1 MGLQVSIR
9 GLSSAVWPVLLAAP
23 VSLVLSVSGSGCS
36 GGEGESASTDA
47 PGFVTSATN
56 SQPTITTTPASG
68 GGSSSQGDSSGGM
81 SGGTS
86 GTSGSTGDSAT
97 TEPDP
102 TATTTNPST
111 TTTTTE
117 DPTTTTEDPTTEPET
132 TGEMMAC
139 GAIEETAEV
148 QPLPADIIFA
158 IDTSG
163 SMDFEY
169 NQVQDNMNAFSS
181 QIVNS
186 GVDAHVVLISSNEM
200 CIAAPLGSGNC
211 PSDSNPDG
219 GYLHVMEGVGSN
231 NALDKILSAHPQY
244 ADFMRP
250 NALKHV
256 IVVSDDNAS
265 MNPNTFNS
273 SFKALGPEYEDYRFH
288 AIVGINDV
296 DDVLW
301 CIGNPVCCAL
311 IADEGKAYTTL
322 VGLTGGLLGD
332 LCDQEFGP
340 IFNELSTVVVD
351 EAELPCE
358 FLIPEPDGMD
368 IDYGKVNVELD
379 IDNNPTEIPKVD
391 DLAGCDDVVDGWYYD
406 DNDNPEMINLCPD
419 TCAKVQGD
427 EDAGIDV
434 KFGCETLIPE

>member
-1 MGLQVSIR
+1 MGLQQSTRV
-9 GLSSAVWPVLLAAP
+9 LVWPGLLLTASALACT
-23 VSLVLSVSGSGCS
+23 VG
-36 GGEGESASTDA
+36 GGEDASGTGSA
-47 PGFVTSATN
+47 GYVTSATN
-56 SQPTITTTPASG
+56 QNASVTNG
-68 GGSSSQGDSSGGM
+68 VSDGSDSGSDGGSDSGVSTDM
-81 SGGTS
+81 SGGTTDDPSTSEPS
-86 GTSGSTGDSAT
+86 GT

-102 TATTTNPST
+102 TDPST
-111 TTTTTE
+111 TTGDPSDSDPSDS
-117 DPTTTTEDPTTEPET
+117 DPTDTDGAT

-148 QPLPADIIFA
+148 KPRPADIIFA

-163 SMDFEY
+163 SMDYEA
-169 NQVQDNMNAFSS
+169 NQVQNHMNAFSS

-186 GVDAHVVLISSNEM
+186 GVDAHVVLISSTDI

-211 PSDSNPDG
+211 PSDNNENG
-219 GYLHVMEGVGSN
+219 GYKHVQVGVGSN
-231 NALDKILSAHPQY
+231 DALDKLLSTHPMY

-250 NALKHV
+250 DALKHV

-265 MNPNTFNS
+265 MNANSFNTA
-273 SFKALGPEYEDYRFH
+273 FKALGPEYVDYRFH
-288 AIVGINDV
+288 AIVGENDAG
-296 DDVLW
+296 DVLW
-301 CIGNPVCCAL
+301 CIQNPVCCAL
-311 IADEGKAYTTL
+311 IASEGSAYVTL

-351 EAELPCE
+351 DAELPCE

-368 IDYGKVNVELD
+368 IDFGKVNVELD
-379 IDNNPTEIPKVD
+379 INNNPEAIPKVD

-406 DNDNPEMINLCPD
+406 DNNDPQMIHLCPD
-419 TCAKVQGD
+419 TCAKVQGN
-427 EDAGIDV
+427 EGAGIDV

>member
-1 MGLQVSIR
+1 MGLQMSMR
-9 GLSSAVWPVLLAAP
+9 GLSVVVWPVLLAAP
-23 VSLVLSVSGSGCS
+23 VSLALSGCT
-36 GGEGESASTDA
+36 GGERESSTDA

-56 SQPTITTTPASG
+56 NQNTTITTSPASG
-68 GGSSSQGDSSGGM
+68 SGSSSQGASSGGM

-86 GTSGSTGDSAT
+86 GTSGSTGDDSAT

-102 TATTTNPST
+102 TATTTNTTNTTNTTSSST
-111 TTTTTE
+111 TSG
-117 DPTTTTEDPTTEPET
+117 DPTTEPET

-148 QPLPADIIFA
+148 EPLPADIIFA
-158 IDTSG
+158 VDTSG
-163 SMDFEY
+163 SMNIEF
-169 NQVQDNMNAFSS
+169 NSVQNNMNAFSS

-186 GVDAHVVLISSNEM
+186 GVDAHVVLISSNDM

-211 PSDSNPDG
+211 PSDTNEDG

-231 NALDKILSAHPQY
+231 NAFDKILQTQPMY
-244 ADFMRP
+244 ADFLRP

-256 IVVSDDNAS
+256 IVVSDDNAN
-265 MNPNTFNS
+265 MNANTFKS
-273 SFKALGPEYEDYRFH
+273 SFEDFGPEYEGFRFH
-288 AIVGINDV
+288 AIVGLNDA

-301 CIGNPVCCAL
+301 CIQNAICCAFV
-311 IADEGKAYTTL
+311 ANEGSQYKNL

-351 EAELPCE
+351 DAELPCE

-368 IDYGKVNVELD
+368 IDFGKVNVELD
-379 IDNNPTEIPKVD
+379 VDNNPVEIPKVD

-427 EDAGIDV
+427 ENAGIDV